1 MKPIKLTMNAFGPF
15 SGTEWIDFTPLW
27 EHNVFLIT
35 GPTGAGKTTIF
46 DAICFALYGK
56 ASGESRQNENFK
68 SDFAPEDVLCSCT
81 LEFELRGKRFCIF
94 RQPPQQKLTSKG
106 TYTTVPGKAELTLP
120 NGGVITGTGEVNT
133 RVGEILGI
141 NLGQF
146 KQIVMLAQGEFQRM
160 LEASANE
167 KQEIFRRIFSTQLF
181 DRFAQSLSEKT
192 AAAND
197 RISKQMEAVAVCA
210 AGMDFGGDTAL
221 SDLAQAKPID
231 VDALLEGGLRLVS
244 DDRAALDA
252 LKTEFDGVSKQ
263 LDQINLPQ
271 AEETNRKFTA
281 MDGLRKKTAVLS
293 GRKKYIAE
301 QAARL
306 GSIRSA
312 QQVCKAADA
321 VAQLTAQIE
330 EYQKEQ
336 THAQEM
342 LPVCTSKMRQSQA
355 LMHEAKAR
363 EDIKQTMLEH
373 RSALE
378 KTRDTFEK
386 IAKNTAELESLR
398 AGLDKLRLNE
408 TILRLLEK
416 RAALLAQS
424 VELEK
429 RAQQLERLAEIHR
442 EAELQRHTFIEEK
455 AAYLASYSLFLNAQA
470 GILART
476 LEEGEPCPV
485 CGSVSHPNH
494 AQLSTGVCSQAELD
508 KAAQDL
514 DMLATHLAGLETDVK
529 SCFRQLNYMDDLFD
543 FDENEISAHLPQV
556 CAAQQATQAELER
569 LRTQIAVQE
578 SKAVQIG
585 GKAPD
590 ARFDSEIFVLE
601 EIARVTSRVLKTDAE
616 MSNKQRQIEDLQE
629 MLEVTG
635 VRDEKQ
641 LLVELATANAQIM
654 QIEKQITASTD
665 QFMADKTAYDQL
677 CRTIELV
684 RGKLF
689 ALGNQLTVAQNH
701 FQVELNARRFAS
713 REVFEEYRNQIDQ
726 AAEIEETINT
736 YNLACTALSA
746 ELGALEVELVGK
758 EVTDMEA
765 LKLLSTELTARRA
778 ALHEQQVALSARI
791 QVNMQALQA
800 IRSRCE
806 GMEALYAQYQDYSEL
821 SRLAN
826 GNNAQRISFES
837 YVLGAYFDDIIS
849 LANVRLAKMT
859 GARYELKR
867 KEGREKFGGA
877 SGLNLEMI
885 DNYSGKARNI
895 TTLSGGESFKTSLA
909 LALSLADIVQMYAGG
924 VVIDT
929 MFIDEGFGTLD
940 DESLTSAVQ
949 TLTSLGED
957 GRMVGIIS
965 HVSELR
971 ECIPARIYVSAGKTG
986 SSCAVS
992 V

>member
-15 SGTEWIDFTPLW
+15 SGTECIDFTPLW
-27 EHNVFLIT
+27 DHNVFLIT

-46 DAICFALYGK
+46 DAICFALYGR
-56 ASGESRQNENFK
+56 ASGENRQNENFK

-81 LEFELRGKRFCIF
+81 LEFELRGKHFCIF

-120 NGGVITGTGEVNT
+120 DGAVVTGTGEVNA

-141 NLGQF
+141 NLMQF

-192 AAAND
+192 AAVNE
-197 RISKQMEAVAVCA
+197 RISKQMDAVEVCA

-221 SDLAQAKPID
+221 AELAQAKPIN
-231 VDALLEGGLRLVS
+231 VDALLEGGLRLVA

-252 LKTEFDGVSKQ
+252 LKTKFDGVNAQ
-263 LDQINLPQ
+263 LAKINLPQ
-271 AEETNRKFTA
+271 AEETNRKFVG
-281 MDGLRKKTAVLS
+281 MDGLRKKMAVLS

-306 GSIRSA
+306 TSIRSA
-312 QQVCKAADA
+312 QQACKAADA
-321 VAQLTAQIE
+321 VTQLAAQLA

-336 THAQEM
+336 AQAQEM
-342 LPVCTSKMRQSQA
+342 LPVCTQKMRNSQA

-378 KTRDTFEK
+378 KTRETFEK
-386 IAKNTAELESLR
+386 ITKNTAELDALS
-398 AGLDKLRLNE
+398 AGLHKLHRNE
-408 TILRLLEK
+408 AILRLLQK
-416 RAALLAQS
+416 RAVLLTQGA
-424 VELEK
+424 ELEK
-429 RAQQLERLAEIHR
+429 RAGQLERLVEIHR
-442 EAELQRHTFIEEK
+442 EAERQREIFMEEK
-455 AAYLASYSLFLNAQA
+455 ADYLANYSLFLSAQA

-485 CGSVSHPNH
+485 CGSRSHPNH
-494 AQLSTGVCSQAELD
+494 AQLSTGVCTQAELD
-508 KAAQDL
+508 TAAKKL
-514 DMLATHLAGLETDVK
+514 DTLATRLAGLETDLK
-529 SCFRQLNYMDDLFD
+529 TCFRQLNYMDDLFD
-543 FDENEISAHLPQV
+543 FTENEIGAHQPQV
-556 CAAQQATQAELER
+556 CAAQQETKTELEQ
-569 LRTQIAVQE
+569 LCGQIAAIE
-578 SKAVQIG
+578 SEAAQAS

-590 ARFDSEIFVLE
+590 TRFDSEVFVLE
-601 EIARVTSRVLKTDAE
+601 EIARVTSRILKTDAE
-616 MSNKQRQIEDLQE
+616 ISNKQRQIEDLQE
-629 MLEVTG
+629 VLAVAG
-635 VRDEKQ
+635 VKDEKQ

-677 CRTIELV
+677 CKTVELV

-689 ALGNQLTVAQNH
+689 TLGNQLNVAQNH
-701 FQVELNARRFAS
+701 FQVELVARRFVS
-713 REVFEEYRNQIDQ
+713 REVFEQYRSQIDQ
-726 AAEIEETINT
+726 AEEIEETINA

-758 EVTDMEA
+758 EVADIEA
-765 LKLLSTELTARRA
+765 MRLQSTELAALRE
-778 ALHEQQVALSARI
+778 ALHEQQVALSARM
-791 QVNMQALQA
+791 QVNMQALQGM
-800 IRSRCE
+800 RSRCD

-826 GNNAQRISFES
+826 GNNAQRVSFES

-849 LANVRLAKMT
+849 LANLRLSKMT

-867 KEGREKFGGA
+867 KVSREKFGGA

-971 ECIPARIYVSAGKTG
+971 ECIPARIHVSAGKTG